1 MKIYLSYRER
11 LAGIFLLVAVLLV
24 VAFVVGAAVQNRW
37 FAPRV
42 SYHTHVIRGEGLRSG
57 SPVLLSGIEVG
68 EIGELKIMQDNRID
82 VELVILEQHAHRIRT
97 GSKAVVRRLL
107 GIGEKRIH
115 VSSPLEQTAKL
126 PAGALLPADEPMDLL
141 DAVSTIDLGQ
151 YIRTMDRA
159 VAAMEVLLSK
169 LEEEN
174 RMERMVEA
182 FDQMGPTMTQL
193 NELLTEINQPL
204 ATLIKDPSFKRTF
217 EGADKLFND
226 RATRRA
232 MRGMAN
238 TFDPEKVDKLLR
250 RTDRVLAGLDK
261 LMAEDGHLTGTLAG
275 ADRMLNDG
283 RMDRML
289 TSMEQLTDAEKLE
302 KLVDNMAILA
312 EQMAKIGP
320 EIPQMSREMTRT
332 MREAVITLKALQKTW
347 LLDDETKDVKKKMK
361 KEEEQQKLERTEQ
374 QPTD

>member
-1 MKIYLSYRER
+1 VKIYLTYRER
-11 LAGIFLLVAVLLV
+11 MAGIFLLLAVFLV
-24 VAFVVGAAVQNRW
+24 IAFVVGAAIQNRW
-37 FAPRV
+37 FAARV
-42 SYHTHVIRGEGLRSG
+42 SYHTHVIRGEGLRTG

-68 EIGELKIMQDNRID
+68 EIGELKIMDDNRID
-82 VELVILEQHAHRIRT
+82 VELVILEQHAYRIRS
-97 GSKAVVRRLL
+97 GSKAVIRRLL

-115 VSSPLEQTAKL
+115 LASPTEEAAKL

-151 YIRTMDRA
+151 YISTMDRA

-193 NELLTEINQPL
+193 NLLLSEINEPL
-204 ATLIKDPSFKRTF
+204 ASVIKDPSFQRTF
-217 EGADKLFND
+217 QGADKIFND

-238 TFDPEKVDKLLR
+238 TFEPEKVDKLLR
-250 RTDRVLAGLDK
+250 RTDRVLARFDK
-261 LMAEDGHLTGTLAG
+261 LMADDGHLTNTLAG
-275 ADRMLNDG
+275 TDRMLNDG

-289 TSMEQLTDAEKLE
+289 TTIEQLTDAEKLE

-320 EIPQMSREMTRT
+320 EIPEMSREMTRT
-332 MREAVITLKALQKTW
+332 MREAVITLKALQRTW

-361 KEEEQQKLERTEQ
+361 KDEVKEKLERTEKD
-374 QPTD
+374 PAE